1 MTERP
6 PMSTT
11 EPAASPSPRTRR
23 AVLAGLLGGMGAWA
37 ASAVARISPVDAAA
51 GSSLIIGSTTNNAG
65 TSNTT
70 LTTASSGTALLV
82 TQNGSG
88 TALRGSAVGPG
99 SIAGFFTAN
108 NGTGVS
114 GVTGTPNS
122 YGVFGQNNG
131 AAGTAGAIRAAGGNN
146 HGLVAT
152 TGSNAK
158 HAIVATNSSGSGP
171 FSAAIQAN
179 GGQNHGI
186 LASTDHS
193 SGYAV
198 SAVNN
203 GAVGTAI
210 VGTASGGTG
219 VRGGASSGTGVVGVS
234 SSSIGVYGVSSSG
247 TGVFGASTGIGVY
260 GSSSGSWSGYFNG
273 DARVLNDFQAG
284 GNASVGDVANGYLYV
299 YGDLTANG
307 TISANIKS
315 FKIDHPAAPA
325 DKYLVHYSTESNEVL
340 NLYSG
345 TVTLDPAGEATVELP
360 TWFGLLNSDVR
371 YQLTPIGSFSPL
383 FIKSEVADG
392 RFTIGGG
399 NAAQKVSWQLTARR
413 SDPYMQAHDAPVE
426 VPKTG
431 TERGT
436 YIHPELY
443 GQPADKRVNWV
454 VHDKTPTS

>member
-1 MTERP
+1 
-6 PMSTT
+6 
-11 EPAASPSPRTRR
+11 
-23 AVLAGLLGGMGAWA
+23 LGGIGALA
-37 ASAVARISPVDAAA
+37 ATAIGGGARAQAAA
-51 GSSLIIGSTTNNAG
+51 GSTMIIGSEANNAG
-65 TSNTT
+65 SANTQLLTNSNVVAFK
-70 LTTASSGTALLV
+70 LLQNGPGTALMGYTTPLSGATRGV
-82 TQNGSG
+82 YGRVDSPNGD
-88 TALRGSAVGPG
+88 
-99 SIAGFFTAN
+99 
-108 NGTGVS
+108 GVQ
-114 GVTGTPNS
+114 GRNA
-122 YGVFGQNNG
+122 G
-131 AAGTAGAIRAAGGNN
+131 AAGTGAAVRAYGGAND
-146 HGLVAT
+146 GVVAT

-158 HAIVATNSSGSGP
+158 YAIVATHSSGSGP

-179 GGQNHGI
+179 GGQNHGVQ
-186 LASTDHS
+186 ASTNNS

-203 GAVGTAI
+203 GAAGTAI
-210 VGTASGGTG
+210 AGTASGSGNG
-219 VRGGASSGTGVVGVS
+219 VYGNSLSGRALYGFSTSGEGVYGSSSSSYGVYGHS
-234 SSSIGVYGVSSSG
+234 SSSIGVYGN
-247 TGVFGASTGIGVY
+247 
-260 GSSSGSWSGYFNG
+260 SSGSWSGYFNG
-273 DARVLNDFQAG
+273 DARVANDFQAG
-284 GNASVGDVANGYLYV
+284 GNASVGDVAGGYLYV

-325 DKYLVHYSTESNEVL
+325 NKYLVHYSTESNEVL

-345 TVTLDPAGEATVELP
+345 TVSLDAAGEALVELP

-383 FIKSEVADG
+383 FIKNEVVDG

-399 NAAQKVSWQLTARR
+399 NAGQKVSWHLTARR

-443 GQPADKRVNWV
+443 GQPADKRVSWM
-454 VHDKTPTS
+454 VHDKTPTSV